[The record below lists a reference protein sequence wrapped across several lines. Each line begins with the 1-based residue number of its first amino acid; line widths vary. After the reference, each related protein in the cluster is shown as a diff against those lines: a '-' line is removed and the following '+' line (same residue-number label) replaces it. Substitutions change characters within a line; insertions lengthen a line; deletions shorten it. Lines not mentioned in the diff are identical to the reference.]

1 MKSDRIIEIIAI
13 LVLTVVIIGEVVVYT
28 TGPGKYS
35 SDAEFESGTISYS
48 ISAKGSETYAVIVM
62 DNGDMAAMT
71 EIYIY
76 FDESYKSSYEDVL
89 VPIGAKPLDQRYY
102 VEQLVRQLEYR
113 GAVKVTIL
121 NAEELAEALEQD
133 IVAGMCTKGLV
144 VISGALPDTV
154 YSGNSSDTIFGWMN
168 DGGRL
173 YWLGN
178 LIGAYYSTKDAIHDV
193 GDKQMLFF
201 GTSCLNTEGTDKA
214 FSDVSGNDLRYD
226 LSLMNNSVKYGI
238 DPIALSAVKGSDKV
252 LSLGYSQGDYVSIAM
267 TDFGKGMICIIG
279 GDYSNDQRSDLAQIL
294 SSQICYDT
302 EVVEIMTGS
311 VTRKTISDTYDL
323 QGTVENLS
331 VYIYLGGYY
340 SVYGNFFSFKV

>member
-13 LVLTVVIIGEVVVYT
+13 VVLAVVIIGEVVVYT

-35 SDAEFESGTISYS
+35 SDVEFENEIISYS
-48 ISAKGSETYAVIVM
+48 VSAKGSETYAIIVM
-62 DNGDMAAMT
+62 DNGNMAAMT

-76 FDESYKSSYEDVL
+76 FDENYKSNYEDVL

-113 GAVKVTIL
+113 GAVKVTVL

-133 IVAGMCTKGLV
+133 RTSGQYTKGLV

-154 YSGNSSDTIFGWMN
+154 YTGNSADAIFDWMN

-178 LIGAYYSTKDAIHDV
+178 LIGAYYSTKDAVLDV
-193 GDKQMLFF
+193 GDRQMLFF
-201 GTSCLNTEGTDKA
+201 GASCLNTEGVDKA
-214 FSDVSGNDLRYD
+214 FSDVSGNDLRND
-226 LSLMNNSVKYGI
+226 LSLMNNSVKYGV
-238 DPIALSAVKGSDKV
+238 DPVVLSAVKGSDKV
-252 LSLGYSQGDYVSIAM
+252 LAFGYSQDEYASIVM
-267 TDFGKGMICIIG
+267 TDFGKGMICVIG

-302 EVVEIMTGS
+302 EVIEIVTGS

-323 QGTVENLS
+323 QRTVENLA
-331 VYIYLGGYY
+331 VYIYFGGYY
-340 SVYGNFFSFKV
+340 SVYGNFFSFEV